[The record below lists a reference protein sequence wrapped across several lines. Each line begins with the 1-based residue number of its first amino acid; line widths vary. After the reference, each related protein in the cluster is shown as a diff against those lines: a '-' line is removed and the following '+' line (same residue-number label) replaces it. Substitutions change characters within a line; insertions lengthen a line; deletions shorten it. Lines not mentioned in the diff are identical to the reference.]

1 MNPWKS
7 FKRKNSAQ
15 HAVITLI
22 DKRHTS
28 FDNGDIVITNLLDLK
43 KAFDTVNHWILLQ
56 KLTA

>member
-7 FKRKNSAQ
+7 FKRKHTAQ

-22 DKRHTS
+22 DKIHKS
-28 FDNGDIVITNLLDLK
+28 FDNGDIVITILLDLK
-43 KAFDTVNHWILLQ
+43 KAFDTVNHRILLQ